1 MSSEFVVFRRE
12 GERAVTSAGVWRH
25 VNEGWGPESPLA
37 YSSALG
43 FAPERGA
50 VIGRVTPSLLE
61 VPDTVREGMT
71 WTSGPHRFEVV
82 RRTFEVT
89 AAGTLPVWEIERGER
104 ADTPGAYAFRPGS
117 SFWAEGV
124 GPLTAPDAVDSRDL
138 IGAFVPLEDAPDQQ
152 PDAPTLAMEPMA
164 ITGTDAKSWVGAEPE
179 VGWAW
184 SRGGQ
189 TVLYLRIRGW
199 TGGFG
204 QTVLRRSW
212 SCWRFTAGDTR
223 TAAVEEP
230 KMESADLDSPSTT
243 DINCYGIFRG
253 PNEGTLEMPW
263 KPAWN
268 TRGVWIDA
276 DAIRMPSPAPNHAQA
291 GVSVTKTVHPE
302 FTFVGGGPGAIPA
315 GLTHGEL
322 MYRLQGG
329 GDYANHMPQ
338 LPALGHFRGLSGL
351 TSARHLQ
358 TPRHPLALEFAGGL
372 VAEAWLDADG
382 TVGELAPVAQLGGAQ
397 TWLARE
403 GANDLLM
410 VDAQGRVDELVVD
423 GDGVRVERLGVLDL
437 PEGVEARLAFR
448 IDEQVLGVVTFEV
461 TEEDPVGSEPDTRKT
476 GFWRVALGAPESPRP
491 QVKPAPALMVSA
503 TNAGSDLL
511 VCWQPTEPRTAI
523 EPGGWEL
530 GGAPAL
536 AVIPR
541 GDSCAL
547 IVRDATL
554 ARDPYLM
561 GGNTAVGPVPGVGRM
576 LITVPRELVELP
588 MPSASSDAEE
598 ALHAA
603 APIGMLFDSYGLPLR
618 GTVETQTKE
627 LRTTYDARGDLWVI
641 EVPEPAT
648 GMVAVKRLTGGNPVA
663 VTVPGDKDQG
673 FYGLVEG
680 GGVILSPQG
689 TTLAIKSDGTIVELH
704 PWNFTLVLFAD
715 GTQCGSGPNGLRCA
729 DPAGVVRDLGGYAPT
744 KVELIGDRIVINRW
758 REGSGGVQE
767 GTEYFDPKTDTFMPL
782 PQILFDYV
790 RGPGGELFA
799 RQGDLS
805 VPGTLKALVQVARD
819 GVVPFDDGDPI
830 YQAEFARPI
839 DQLLVL
845 EDAYLLRRGTDYT
858 RVLR

>member
-1 MSSEFVVFRRE
+1 MSRRHSVASLLAAALVAMPACAESASPVDADVGGGDGVVDGQKNSALLSPFRPGTRLIYGSGGTVSSEFVVFRRE

-199 TGGFG
+199 AGGFG

-338 LPALGHFRGLSGL
+338 LPALGHFRGLGGL

-491 QVKPAPALMVSA
+491 QVKPAPRAHGERHQRGLGPAGLLATDGAEDGHRAGWLGTRRGAGAGGDSA
-503 TNAGSDLL
+503 RRLL
-511 VCWQPTEPRTAI
+511 RAHRPRRH
-523 EPGGWEL
+523 PGARPVPHGRQHG
-530 GGAPAL
+530 GGARAGGRP
-536 AVIPR
+536 
-541 GDSCAL
+541 
-547 IVRDATL
+547 DAHH
-554 ARDPYLM
+554 
-561 GGNTAVGPVPGVGRM
+561 GPPG
-576 LITVPRELVELP
+576 
-588 MPSASSDAEE
+588 
-598 ALHAA
+598 
-603 APIGMLFDSYGLPLR
+603 
-618 GTVETQTKE
+618 
-627 LRTTYDARGDLWVI
+627 
-641 EVPEPAT
+641 
-648 GMVAVKRLTGGNPVA
+648 
-663 VTVPGDKDQG
+663 
-673 FYGLVEG
+673 
-680 GGVILSPQG
+680 
-689 TTLAIKSDGTIVELH
+689 
-704 PWNFTLVLFAD
+704 
-715 GTQCGSGPNGLRCA
+715 
-729 DPAGVVRDLGGYAPT
+729 AG
-744 KVELIGDRIVINRW
+744 
-758 REGSGGVQE
+758 
-767 GTEYFDPKTDTFMPL
+767 
-782 PQILFDYV
+782 
-790 RGPGGELFA
+790 
-799 RQGDLS
+799 
-805 VPGTLKALVQVARD
+805 
-819 GVVPFDDGDPI
+819 
-830 YQAEFARPI
+830 
-839 DQLLVL
+839 
-845 EDAYLLRRGTDYT
+845 
-858 RVLR
+858 